1 MPRVE
6 DEDKENKDDE
16 QSNRMNERKNEWT
29 KKIVDLFTKL

>member
-16 QSNRMNERKNEWT
+16 QSNRMNERKNDWT
-29 KKIVDLFTKL
+29 KKIEYLFTKL